1 MKKIILWILIPI
13 VIIALFII
21 RTLVSAGQCKTIES
35 YSEFDCKPL
44 EGFAGGEDIVID
56 RSTGTA
62 FISYTDRRAALSG
75 QSFDSGI
82 LSYSLLESNP
92 TPQRLEIVSK
102 QNKSAKLSKFASDGF
117 ASSGFAS
124 SGFAFQGFSF
134 HGIDVYTDSNQNK
147 FLFAVN
153 HESVNQPAGYSVI
166 EIFEYKNNKLYH
178 VETIQD
184 KELRNLNDVVA
195 VGPRQFYATVDH
207 GATSYFGQI
216 FENYLQ
222 LPISHVVYFDGQSTR
237 KVAGGIAYAN
247 GIAVSNNTVYVA
259 GTVGQKVHVY
269 DRNLETGDLT
279 KKKSIYLGTGVDNID
294 IDEQGV
300 VWIGSHPKLLSFVE
314 HSKHKSK
321 LSPSEVVTLT
331 WQSDTNNYKP
341 KTVYLNDGSQLSG
354 LSVAAAYR
362 NRVLLG
368 TVFESKFL
376 DCSRK

>member
-1 MKKIILWILIPI
+1 MKKIVLWIFIPI

-21 RTLVSAGQCKTIES
+21 RTLVSAGQFKTIES
-35 YSEFDCKPL
+35 YSEFDCKPI

-62 FISYTDRRAALSG
+62 FLSYTDRRLALSG

-92 TPQRLEIVSK
+92 TPQKLEIVNK
-102 QNKSAKLSKFASDGF
+102 QNESAKLSKFASDDFTSHGF
-117 ASSGFAS
+117 AL
-124 SGFAFQGFSF
+124 
-134 HGIDVYTDSNQNK
+134 HGIDLYTDSNQNK

-166 EIFEYKNNKLYH
+166 EIFEYKNNKLYYI
-178 VETIQD
+178 ETIKD
-184 KELRNLNDVVA
+184 KELRNLNDVAA

-207 GATSYFGQI
+207 GATSYLGQLI
-216 FENYLQ
+216 ENYLQ
-222 LPISHVVYFDGQSTR
+222 LPISHVVYFDGQTTR
-237 KVAGGIAYAN
+237 HVAGGIAYAN
-247 GIAVSNNTVYVA
+247 GIAVKNDTVYVA
-259 GTVGQKVHVY
+259 GTVSQKIY
-269 DRNLETGDLT
+269 LYSRNLETGDLT
-279 KKKSIYLGTGVDNID
+279 KKESIYLGTGVDNID

-300 VWIGSHPKLLSFVE
+300 VWIGAHPKLLSFVE
-314 HSKHKSK
+314 HSKDKSK
-321 LSPSEVVTLT
+321 LSPSEVITLT
-331 WQSDTNNYKP
+331 WQNDTNNYKP

-362 NRVLLG
+362 NRVLIG

-376 DCSRK
+376 DCTRK

>member
-62 FISYTDRRAALSG
+62 FISYTDRRAALAG

-92 TPQRLEIVSK
+92 TPRKLEIVTK
-102 QNKSAKLSKFASDGF
+102 QNESTKLSKFALHDFSFRGF
-117 ASSGFAS
+117 A
-124 SGFAFQGFSF
+124 F

-153 HESVNQPAGYSVI
+153 HESANQPAGYSVI

-178 VETIQD
+178 VETIND

-259 GTVGQKVHVY
+259 GTVGQKIHVY
-269 DRNLETGDLT
+269 DRNRKTGDLT

-300 VWIGSHPKLLSFVE
+300 IWIGAHPKLLSFVE

-321 LSPSEVVTLT
+321 LSPSEVITLT
-331 WQSDTNNYKP
+331 WQNDTNNYKP

-362 NRVLLG
+362 NRVMFG

>member
-1 MKKIILWILIPI
+1 MKKLILWILIPI
-13 VIIALFII
+13 AIIALFII
-21 RTLVSAGQCKTIES
+21 RTLVSAGQFKTIES
-35 YSEFDCKPL
+35 YSEFDCKPV

-56 RSTGTA
+56 HSTGTA
-62 FISYTDRRAALSG
+62 FLSYTDRRLALLG

-92 TPQRLEIVSK
+92 IPRKLEIVNK
-102 QNKSAKLSKFASDGF
+102 QNESAKLSKFA
-117 ASSGFAS
+117 
-124 SGFAFQGFSF
+124 F
-134 HGIDVYTDSNQNK
+134 HGID
-147 FLFAVN
+147 LFNDADGRRLLYVIN

-166 EIFEYKNNKLYH
+166 EIFEYKNNQLYH
-178 VETIQD
+178 VETIKD

-207 GATSYFGQI
+207 GATSTIGQA

-222 LPISHVVYFDGQSTR
+222 SPISHVVYFDGQTTR
-237 KVAGGIAYAN
+237 HVAGGIAYAN
-247 GIAVSNNTVYVA
+247 GIAVSHDGQTLYVA
-259 GTVGQKVHVY
+259 GTVSQKIY
-269 DRNLETGDLT
+269 LYSRNLEAGDLT
-279 KKKSIYLGTGVDNID
+279 KKESIYLGTGVDNID

-314 HSKHKSK
+314 HSKDQSK

-331 WQSDTNNYKP
+331 WQNDTNNYKP

-376 DCSRK
+376 DCTRK